1 MRRLAA
7 AALALVTVAGCGGGE
22 AGTSD
27 PGQAL
32 SQTAAKLGEIRSGT
46 LRFKLA
52 VEPRE
57 EGGDFGFEL
66 SGPFQLGE
74 PGELPIANVDYT
86 QTAGDERETVTLTST
101 GERAFITVDGTAY
114 ELPAEQSDELRAA
127 GEALGGDGE
136 GSSGLEELQI
146 DDWIVDAESSDGG
159 DVGGADTDKIE
170 AELDVV
176 AAVNDL
182 IELSG
187 GIGGPDLDRVEGAEA
202 EQLRD
207 AVKDAK
213 LEVWTG
219 DDDRLLRRLR
229 VEADFDPSLPE
240 GLEELARAAG
250 SKVVFELEIDGP
262 NEPVEVEAPDDA
274 RPPSEYPGG

>member
-1 MRRLAA
+1 VRRPAA
-7 AALALVTVAGCGGGE
+7 VVLALFALAGCGGE
-22 AGTSD
+22 SGTSN
-27 PGQAL
+27 PGEAL

-74 PGELPIANVDYT
+74 PGALPVARIDYT

-101 GERAFITVDGTAY
+101 GERAFVTVDGTAY
-114 ELPAEQSDELRAA
+114 ELPPDRADELREA
-127 GEALGGDGE
+127 GEALGGDGG
-136 GSSGLEELQI
+136 GSGGLEELKI
-146 DDWIVDAESSDGG
+146 DDWIVEAESSDGG

-187 GIGGPDLDRVEGAEA
+187 GVGGPDLDPVEGPEA

-229 VEADFDPSLPE
+229 LEADFDPSLPE

-250 SKVVFELEIDGP
+250 SKVLFELEIDGP
-262 NEPVEVEAPDDA
+262 NERVEVEQPEDP
-274 RPPSEYPGG
+274 RPPSEFPGG